1 MPSLRSSSPS
11 IREIGEAVRNPGEL
25 ADRWCSRET
34 DASAFLVIGLL
45 LTNAVLG
52 TAAYGMTMQM
62 HRGLG
67 GMLEGAFF
75 MPLAAGLS
83 WSMSLPALFIGK
95 RLLGSKLSLR
105 SALMTASITVS
116 FGSSALLASVPVN
129 WFFTLATPW
138 EPARLLVNLVI
149 FSGVGFCM
157 RDVFWRVAERLFDD
171 GPGLFSF
178 CWLTLHVVLG
188 IELFIAF
195 GVFSF

>member
-1 MPSLRSSSPS
+1 MPSIHSSSPS
-11 IREIGEAVRNPGEL
+11 LREIGEAVRSPAKL
-25 ADRWCSRET
+25 AHRWCSQEN
-34 DASAFLVIGLL
+34 DASAFLVIGALL
-45 LTNAVLG
+45 ANAVLG
-52 TAAYGMTMQM
+52 TAVYGMTMQM
-62 HRGLG
+62 HRGLV
-67 GMLEGAFF
+67 GMLEGALF

-116 FGSSALLASVPVN
+116 FGSSALLASVPIN

-138 EPARLLVNLVI
+138 EPARLLVNLVV

-178 CWLTLHVVLG
+178 CWLLLHIVIG
-188 IELFIAF
+188 IELFVAF